1 MGREPS
7 VGVMRG
13 LEVRTEALATT
24 FDAQSVANTLWAY
37 ATMGREPSAGVMR
50 GLEVRAEALAPTF
63 TEQDVA
69 NTLWARCV
77 LATMTEVSNS
87 LVYVLSCRLLSLGKA
102 SCLNDVQLS
111 QLHQSFLSCSMEEK
125 LCEEAF
131 HAMPADLK
139 DVCHSAFVHGSVTT
153 LSVTQQQVS
162 ETLQKMGLSVEDEV
176 RCPKSGYTIDM
187 LVHSASAMEV
197 AGIGTGGTWA
207 VEFDGPS
214 HFLAC
219 SREVGEGEGQLG
231 RSPTGATLLKRR
243 HLQLLGY
250 ALVSVPYWE
259 WDACKGAGKR
269 EQYLWLKLG
278 ECGPARG
285 ANIVTCD
292 M

>member
-1 MGREPS
+1 
-7 VGVMRG
+7 
-13 LEVRTEALATT
+13 
-24 FDAQSVANTLWAY
+24 
-37 ATMGREPSAGVMR
+37 
-50 GLEVRAEALAPTF
+50 
-63 TEQDVA
+63 
-69 NTLWARCV
+69 
-77 LATMTEVSNS
+77 
-87 LVYVLSCRLLSLGKA
+87 
-102 SCLNDVQLS
+102 
-111 QLHQSFLSCSMEEK
+111 
-125 LCEEAF
+125 
-131 HAMPADLK
+131 
-139 DVCHSAFVHGSVTT
+139 
-153 LSVTQQQVS
+153 
-162 ETLQKMGLSVEDEV
+162 
-176 RCPKSGYTIDM
+176 M
-187 LVHSASAMEV
+187 LVHSTSAMGV

-269 EQYLWLKLG
+269 EQNLWLKLG